1 MLTNSE
7 FGSEFKEAWCCMA
20 LEHQA
25 PTKKQRIFVENIAGS
40 FGNDAIRETKITS
53 KVDGIA
59 LGLGVLRLR
68 PNGDGQ

>member
-1 MLTNSE
+1 
-7 FGSEFKEAWCCMA
+7 MA

-68 PNGDGQ
+68 PDGDGQ